1 MTEDAMTALSKAS
14 IEGCWA
20 FLRIARAARRVRD
33 NCRLKGA
40 GSSLGMVLELAK
52 TLASELHDKWEVLE
66 GREQLNKVVAL

>member
-1 MTEDAMTALSKAS
+1 MTALSKAVGRS
-14 IEGCWA
+14 YELLALLDVCA
-20 FLRIARAARRVRD
+20 TTAE
-33 NCRLKGA
+33 LKGA

>member
-1 MTEDAMTALSKAS
+1 LVALLDVCATTADSK
-14 IEGCWA
+14 EQ
-20 FLRIARAARRVRD
+20 
-33 NCRLKGA
+33 